1 MTLGM
6 EVWSEVKTV
15 RTGEF
20 SPTCFLHITKHLTNI
35 VFKMVCSSVQSNDNP
50 NTCFI
55 FNFAE
60 TTQLKIDTCHCIEKP
75 LEGL

>member
-1 MTLGM
+1 
-6 EVWSEVKTV
+6 
-15 RTGEF
+15 
-20 SPTCFLHITKHLTNI
+20 
-35 VFKMVCSSVQSNDNP
+35 MVCSSVQSNDNP

-75 LEGL
+75 LEGLWPLSTGWGVADMGVGVTESYPINGGG